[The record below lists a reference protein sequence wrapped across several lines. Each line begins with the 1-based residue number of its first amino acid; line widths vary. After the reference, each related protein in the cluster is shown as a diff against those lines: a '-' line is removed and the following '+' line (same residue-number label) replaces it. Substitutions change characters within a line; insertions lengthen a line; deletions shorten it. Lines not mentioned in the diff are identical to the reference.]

1 MASGKRASMREGPL
15 AQLFRKTEED
25 NARPAEQEPKPRTE
39 REPQPQPEHEPKLGR
54 PLPEGGPAPQV
65 THHVPEPQAHSEPDL
80 HPADRGTDLGG
91 RRTEAARRAQEREER
106 RAERE
111 ERWSRYEGVPSP
123 EERLKSVFS
132 QDIPEN
138 ILERDIPA
146 PAVQREPDREPEPF
160 VPSQPVHPTE
170 PVLRVVGVGGAG
182 VNAVNRMIEAQVE
195 GVEFIAVNTD
205 VQSLEGSSAGTR
217 LHIGSDATRG
227 LGSGSNPDLGRAAAV
242 EDYDEIKSQLK
253 GSDMVFIAAGSGGGT
268 GTGAAPVVARIARE
282 VGALTVGIITKPFS
296 FEGARRGEQAD
307 RGVED
312 LAREVDTLIVIPNAR
327 LLSVLDKSTSMV
339 DAFRVADD
347 VLRQGVQGIS
357 DLITLPGLI
366 NLDFADVRTIMSEAG
381 QALLGI
387 GMGSGDRRAMDAVEH
402 AIESPL
408 LETSLEGARSI
419 LLSITGGRDLSLWE
433 VNEAAKAVAEAA
445 HPDANIIFG
454 AMVDDKVDDQ
464 VWVTVVA
471 TGYGDRPV
479 HRARPREDEHGRRE
493 GRGIPADA
501 EPQVRRSRERV
512 TAGTLMDVDVP
523 EFLPRG

>member
-1 MASGKRASMREGPL
+1 MREGPL

-25 NARPAEQEPKPRTE
+25 EARPEKKPRQEE
-39 REPQPQPEHEPKLGR
+39 RAPEERRPDQEPKLGR
-54 PLPEGGPAPQV
+54 PLPEGGPTPQV
-65 THHVPEPQAHSEPDL
+65 TRHVPEPQAQSEG
-80 HPADRGTDLGG
+80 HHMEERM
-91 RRTEAARRAQEREER
+91 TEAAKRAEEREAR
-106 RAERE
+106 RVERE
-111 ERWSRYEGVPSP
+111 GRYGPHEGIPTP
-123 EERLKSVFS
+123 EERLKAVFS
-132 QDIPEN
+132 HDIPEN
-138 ILERDIPA
+138 IMEREPVPA
-146 PAVQREPDREPEPF
+146 QREPLPESEPF
-160 VPSQPVHPTE
+160 IRVAPDRPTE

-182 VNAVNRMIEAQVE
+182 VNAVNRMIEAEVE

-205 VQSLEGSSAGTR
+205 VQSLEGSGASTR
-217 LHIGSDATRG
+217 LHIGNDTTRG

-242 EDYDEIKSQLK
+242 EDYDEIKSHLK

-307 RGVED
+307 RGVEE

-387 GMGSGDRRAMDAVEH
+387 GMGTGDRRAMDAVEH

-408 LETSLEGARSI
+408 LETSLDGARSI

-433 VNEAAKAVAEAA
+433 VNESAKAVAEAA

-454 AMVDDKVDDQ
+454 AMVDEKVEDQ

-471 TGYGDRPV
+471 TGYGDRPL
-479 HRARPREDEHGRRE
+479 HRASPRS
-493 GRGIPADA
+493 IPADA
-501 EPQVRRSRERV
+501 EPQVSRSRERS
-512 TAGTLMDVDVP
+512 TAGMLSDVDVP
-523 EFLPRG
+523 EFVPRG